1 MFLKL
6 HLKTLALNIG
16 STVVCVLQEHVSK
29 PRLGQKMNL
38 INIPSNSG
46 ERRMNSENEKEEN
59 LRKVEFSQSTWNV
72 IEGLH
77 ERCIQEKTWSLKEY
91 PRIILRNYVNGKT
104 SNITKENNI
113 FRVMFIGKFKKVK
126 NQTKALLPLGKMKVS
141 YHVTV
146 IN

>member
-38 INIPSNSG
+38 INIHSNAG

-59 LRKVEFSQSTWNV
+59 LRKVGFSQSTWNV

-77 ERCIQEKTWSLKEY
+77 ERCIQEKEMESE
-91 PRIILRNYVNGKT
+91 
-104 SNITKENNI
+104 
-113 FRVMFIGKFKKVK
+113 RV
-126 NQTKALLPLGKMKVS
+126 P
-141 YHVTV
+141 
-146 IN
+146 